1 MSSFFRGLF
10 SQRKNIHNIVA
21 SGTIEQLNAAI
32 EEDNGKSVNEITRGG
47 KSTLSLLIQ
56 RHKSPSECMASNED
70 TFVKFGILLDY
81 ADHKNISIF
90 LDAFEDCPAYMNS
103 KIKLILILLEKLTKG
118 GEEMIKHITET
129 KRREEERREEER
141 GRGRSGG
148 KKQKY
153 NADAYTSLKEDFDLA
168 WTIRGRIQ
176 GNIDPFKDIITR
188 IQQNTENSKEL
199 QNIYEKIDNF
209 FNFIKQSA
217 IENYIR
223 DGKDGY
229 RYETMN
235 GEPDI
240 RTYIRRAIDW
250 YAIDRGWK
258 GGKRNQRKTKRNQ
271 KKKKRNTR
279 RY

>member
-90 LDAFEDCPAYMNS
+90 LDAFKYCPADMYS
-103 KIKLILILLEKLTKG
+103 KINLILILLQKLTKE

-129 KRREEERREEER
+129 KEKV
-141 GRGRSGG
+141 
-148 KKQKY
+148 KKQLDSGQIFHIKHSFDVDTY
-153 NADAYTSLKEDFDLA
+153 RSVERDFDLA
-168 WTIRGRIQ
+168 RTIREKIEGD
-176 GNIDPFKDIITR
+176 IDPFTGIKGSLDKVY
-188 IQQNTENSKEL
+188 SKRFEF
-199 QNIYEKIDNF
+199 IYEKIDNF
-209 FNFIKQSA
+209 TTFINQPV
-217 IENYIR
+217 IEKYISSEQ
-223 DGKDGY
+223 DYDD
-229 RYETMN
+229 YETQ
-235 GEPDI
+235 
-240 RTYIRRAIDW
+240 Y
-250 YAIDRGWK
+250 